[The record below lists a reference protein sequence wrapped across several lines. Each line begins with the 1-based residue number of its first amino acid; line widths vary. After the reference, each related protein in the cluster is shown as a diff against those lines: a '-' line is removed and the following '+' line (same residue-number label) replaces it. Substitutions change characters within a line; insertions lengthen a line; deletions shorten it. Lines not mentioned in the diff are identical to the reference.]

1 MAGKEWAVFT
11 VMCMLHD
18 GKGNILVED
27 RRSSHWP
34 GIAFPGGHVEP
45 GESFVQA
52 AVREMQEETGLDIQN
67 PVLCGVKQFQ
77 TGDGARYVVFLFRA
91 DRFTGR
97 SGPQRRGKSFG
108 SLEPN
113 CSAIP
118 WPQISQRCSAC
129 LNLSGT
135 VSFIMMTMGTC
146 SCLEAADDKGKP
158 AAGREPVAGFWIGYG
173 IYMGE
178 ETRFR
183 TSPSRV
189 WKINSPA
196 S

>member
-91 DRFTGR
+91 DRFTGTLR
-97 SGPQRRGKSFG
+97 SS
-108 SLEPN
+108 
-113 CSAIP
+113 
-118 WPQISQRCSAC
+118 
-129 LNLSGT
+129 
-135 VSFIMMTMGTC
+135 
-146 SCLEAADDKGKP
+146 
-158 AAGREPVAGFWIGYG
+158 
-173 IYMGE
+173 
-178 ETRFR
+178 
-183 TSPSRV
+183 
-189 WKINSPA
+189 
-196 S
+196 

>member
-91 DRFTGR
+91 DRFTGTLR
-97 SGPQRRGKSFG
+97 SSEEGEVFWVPRAELQRYP
-108 SLEPN
+108 L
-113 CSAIP
+113 AA
-118 WPQISQRCSAC
+118 ISQRCSAC

-146 SCLEAADDKGKP
+146 SCLEAADDKGNRRR
-158 AAGREPVAGFWIGYG
+158 AE
-173 IYMGE
+173 
-178 ETRFR
+178 
-183 TSPSRV
+183 SPSPVFGLGMGFTWGKRPG
-189 WKINSPA
+189 SELPRPE
-196 S
+196 SGR

>member
-91 DRFTGR
+91 DRFTGTLR
-97 SGPQRRGKSFG
+97 SSEEGEVFWVPRAELQRYP
-108 SLEPN
+108 L
-113 CSAIP
+113 
-118 WPQISQRCSAC
+118 
-129 LNLSGT
+129 
-135 VSFIMMTMGTC
+135 
-146 SCLEAADDKGKP
+146 AADFAEMLCVFESERYSEFCYDDDGNVQLV
-158 AAGREPVAGFWIGYG
+158 G
-173 IYMGE
+173 
-178 ETRFR
+178 
-183 TSPSRV
+183 SSR
-189 WKINSPA
+189 
-196 S
+196 